1 LGPGENACLIDIGDG
16 NDVVLT
22 MESREHPSSIAS
34 YQGVT
39 AGVGCH
45 GNSLVMPTVEMKRAS
60 CNALMR
66 IALDWFN
73 NRSFC
78 QTPTR
83 LPHNQQKLRRR

>member
-16 NDVVLT
+16 DDVVFT

-39 AGVGCH
+39 AGVGGH
-45 GNSLVMPTVEMKRAS
+45 GNSLVMPTVEMRRAS
-60 CNALMR
+60 CNAFMR

-78 QTPTR
+78 RIPTPS
-83 LPHNQQKLRRR
+83 LHNQLKLRRR